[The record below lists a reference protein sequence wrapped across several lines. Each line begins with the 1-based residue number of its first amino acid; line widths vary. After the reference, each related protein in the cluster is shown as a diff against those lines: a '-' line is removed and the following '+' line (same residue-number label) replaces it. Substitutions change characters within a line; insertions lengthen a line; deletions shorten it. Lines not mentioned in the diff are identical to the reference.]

1 MRMRAASGSDVD
13 AAWLSMVGARRAG
26 GNGGVLTP
34 QVCVQQQPSTDF
46 GFGYRH
52 MKEGAAIVEEVQ
64 PARQRCGIL
73 SANTI

>member
-1 MRMRAASGSDVD
+1 MAIDGGRQTCR
-13 AAWLSMVGARRAG
+13 